1 MATVYNKGLVFE
13 ILAEEIAS
21 LKKPLF
27 VTDWGVEGEAQAEQ
41 YNNTQSAEAQM
52 S

>member
-1 MATVYNKGLVFE
+1 VATVYNKGLVFE